1 MRPFLVVGDANVDI
15 ILSGLPALP
24 VLGQEL
30 EAAGSTV
37 LPGGSCANCA
47 VWLAGL
53 GAEVAFWGKVGRDM
67 FGDFVIRAMGERGI
81 EVGKVVRD
89 GDTPTGVC
97 VALTYPVERAL
108 MTHPGAV
115 ATLRLDD
122 LPVNDLHQYTHLHSG
137 SLFIQHGL
145 RPSLPELFKA
155 AKEAGLSTSLD
166 CGWDPADRW
175 DVDLRELL
183 PWVDIFLPNEAEALR
198 LTGAEHPEDA
208 LEMLGQHGHTVVIKR
223 GREGALA
230 RRDGRTYSMAARRVE
245 QAEPTGAGD
254 CFNAGL
260 LYALIA
266 EQREFRDALRFA
278 VTCGGIAASMP
289 GGSSMPPSA
298 DGVLR
303 LLDEEPAPEKTHD
316 SNEPDDETSR

>member
-24 VLGQEL
+24 VLGQEM

-37 LPGGSCANCA
+37 LLGGSCANCA

-53 GAEVAFWGKVGRDM
+53 GADVAFWGKVGRDM
-67 FGDFVIRAMGERGI
+67 FGDFVIRAMRERGV

-89 GDTPTGVC
+89 GDMPTGVC

-122 LPVNDLHQYTHLHSG
+122 LPVNDLHRYTHLHSG

-183 PWVDIFLPNEAEALR
+183 AWVDIFLPNEAEALR

-298 DGVLR
+298 DDVLR
-303 LLDEEPAPEKTHD
+303 LLNEEPAPEKTYD

>member
-1 MRPFLVVGDANVDI
+1 MSSFLVVGDANVDI

-24 VLGQEL
+24 VLGREL
-30 EAAGSTV
+30 EATGSTV

-47 VWLAGL
+47 AWLAGL
-53 GAEVAFWGKVGRDM
+53 GAEVAFWGRVGRDM
-67 FGDFVIRAMGERGI
+67 FGEFILRAMRDRGI
-81 EVGKVVRD
+81 DVSKVVQD

-108 MTHPGAV
+108 LTHPGTV

-122 LPVNDLHQYTHLHSG
+122 LPIDELHRYTHLHSG

-145 RPSLPELFKA
+145 RPSLPELFRA

-166 CGWDPADRW
+166 CGWDPANRW
-175 DVDLRELL
+175 NVDLGELL
-183 PWVDIFLPNEAEALR
+183 AWVDIFLPNEAEALR

-208 LEMLGQHGHTVVIKR
+208 LEKLGRHGHTIVIKR

-230 RRDGRTYSMAARRVE
+230 RRDGRTYRVAAHRVE
-245 QAEPTGAGD
+245 RAEPTGAGD

-260 LYALIA
+260 LYALFA
-266 EQREFRDALRFA
+266 ERQEFPDALRFA
-278 VTCGGIAASMP
+278 AACGGIAASMP

-303 LLDEEPAPEKTHD
+303 LLNAEPTPEETHD
-316 SNEPDDETSR
+316 SDEPDDETSR

>member
-1 MRPFLVVGDANVDI
+1 MSPFLVVGDANVDI

-37 LPGGSCANCA
+37 LSGGSCANCA
-47 VWLAGL
+47 AWLAGL
-53 GAEVAFWGKVGRDM
+53 GADVAFWGKVGRDM
-67 FGDFVIRAMGERGI
+67 FGEFVIRAMRNRGI
-81 EVGKVVRD
+81 DVSKVVQD

-108 MTHPGAV
+108 LTHPGTV

-122 LPVNDLHQYTHLHSG
+122 LPLDDLPQYTHLHSG
-137 SLFIQHGL
+137 SLFIQHDL
-145 RPSLPELFKA
+145 RPSLPALFRA

-166 CGWDPADRW
+166 CGWDPANRW
-175 DVDLRELL
+175 DVDLGGLL
-183 PWVDIFLPNEAEALR
+183 AWVDIFLPNEVEALR
-198 LTGAEHPEDA
+198 LTGTEQPEEA
-208 LEMLGQHGHTVVIKR
+208 LERLGQHGHTVVIKR

-230 RRDGRTYSMAARRVE
+230 RREGRTYRVAARRVE

-260 LYALIA
+260 LYTLFA
-266 EQREFRDALRFA
+266 EQREFPDALRFA
-278 VTCGGIAASMP
+278 AACGGIAASMP
-289 GGSSMPPSA
+289 GGSSMPLSA
-298 DGVLR
+298 GDVLR
-303 LLDEEPAPEKTHD
+303 LMNEGPTPEEVHD
-316 SNEPDDETSR
+316 SNEPDDETSG

>member
-1 MRPFLVVGDANVDI
+1 MSPFLVVGDANVDI

-24 VLGQEL
+24 ILGQEL

-47 VWLAGL
+47 AWLAGL
-53 GAEVAFWGKVGRDM
+53 GADVAFWGKVGRDM
-67 FGDFVIRAMGERGI
+67 FGEFVLRAMWDRGI
-81 EVGKVVRD
+81 DVGKVVQD

-108 MTHPGAV
+108 LTHPGTV

-122 LPVNDLHQYTHLHSG
+122 LPIDELHRYTHLHSG

-145 RPSLPELFKA
+145 RPSLPELFRA

-175 DVDLRELL
+175 DVDLKELL
-183 PWVDIFLPNEAEALR
+183 AWVDIFLPNELEALR
-198 LTGAEHPEDA
+198 LTGAEHLEGA
-208 LEMLGQHGHTVVIKR
+208 LEMLGQHSHTVVIKR
-223 GREGALA
+223 GREGAIA
-230 RRDGRTYSMAARRVE
+230 RREGRTYSVAAHRVE

-260 LYALIA
+260 LYALFA
-266 EQREFRDALRFA
+266 ERQEFPDALRFA
-278 VTCGGIAASMP
+278 AACGGIAASMP

-303 LLDEEPAPEKTHD
+303 LLNAEPTPDEMHD
-316 SNEPDDETSR
+316 SNGPDDETTR